1 MSLEIYLWEKNAS
14 TLIQFSEDEYF
25 LKNSFTV
32 QESIKIFKDIT
43 FNRAIIQK
51 IDEESSKINN
61 DNYKLL
67 GNIIKEK
74 DKFYFVPLLIDLG
87 NDKENINDVSWLI
100 YNKKA
105 NPEINHSYIL
115 KEGDVLKMGN
125 TIFRIKMIQINENE
139 NGQIENNNDTEINNT
154 LMVSGSANHSLVLNN
169 FEGINIA
176 SRKIDIKKKSS
187 LHSEKI
193 EKKDNSPKIP
203 ENQEKSQK
211 KAKKDQNFKKNKK
224 NRLCRICYQEED
236 DILLNPLIRPCKCS
250 GSMKYIHLKCLLHWL
265 KSRTSNNPILTNNN
279 ENFNAYYMNQ
289 KTECEL
295 CKQLFPDYIKHNDI
309 KYCLIDFDYAQE
321 NKIKENNINQNSVNT
336 NMENNNNVNINSNNS
351 NNTNNDKTNTNEN
364 NFIVLDTVFPLSDN
378 NKYRYIVKFKDN
390 NEMKIGRGLDNQL
403 VLNEIT
409 VSRNHCLLKLEK
421 NKNGKYEII
430 MEDQSSK
437 FGSLILMQLN
447 KIEIIKGKPLH
458 IQISN
463 AHLVIQYKKD
473 NSLLSCCNVNVVDDK
488 NSYEKN
494 NNKAVKN
501 KNVVN
506 VLTEITSDDGGDIEN
521 DNNNKV
527 EKKDENK
534 NNNNEEMVKII
545 TRKLIRI

>member
-100 YNKKA
+100 YNKKTY
-105 NPEINHSYIL
+105 PEINHSYIL

-193 EKKDNSPKIP
+193 EKKDN
-203 ENQEKSQK
+203 
-211 KAKKDQNFKKNKK
+211 
-224 NRLCRICYQEED
+224 
-236 DILLNPLIRPCKCS
+236 
-250 GSMKYIHLKCLLHWL
+250 
-265 KSRTSNNPILTNNN
+265 
-279 ENFNAYYMNQ
+279 
-289 KTECEL
+289 
-295 CKQLFPDYIKHNDI
+295 
-309 KYCLIDFDYAQE
+309 
-321 NKIKENNINQNSVNT
+321 
-336 NMENNNNVNINSNNS
+336 
-351 NNTNNDKTNTNEN
+351 
-364 NFIVLDTVFPLSDN
+364 
-378 NKYRYIVKFKDN
+378 
-390 NEMKIGRGLDNQL
+390 
-403 VLNEIT
+403 
-409 VSRNHCLLKLEK
+409 
-421 NKNGKYEII
+421 
-430 MEDQSSK
+430 
-437 FGSLILMQLN
+437 
-447 KIEIIKGKPLH
+447 
-458 IQISN
+458 
-463 AHLVIQYKKD
+463 
-473 NSLLSCCNVNVVDDK
+473 
-488 NSYEKN
+488 
-494 NNKAVKN
+494 
-501 KNVVN
+501 
-506 VLTEITSDDGGDIEN
+506 
-521 DNNNKV
+521 
-527 EKKDENK
+527 
-534 NNNNEEMVKII
+534 
-545 TRKLIRI
+545 